1 MYTDQ
6 FLALM
11 RRVLR
16 RHAIYAQ
23 SKDAWVISTAHFEYV
38 FLMEGHLLPPQL
50 ASMQDLLAQG
60 TKRSLWHMDIDHDT
74 EADIVILK

>member
-1 MYTDQ
+1 MSTDE

-11 RRVLR
+11 WRVLR
-16 RHAIYAQ
+16 RHATHAE

-38 FLMEGHLLPPQL
+38 FLMESHLLPPQL

-60 TKRSLWHMDIDHDT
+60 TKRDLWEIDIDQDT
-74 EADIVILK
+74 EAEIIILK